1 MPPAAEANVE
11 KCFAFTNTWI
21 LQTHTH
27 THTIKHKKDSRTH
40 SNSHR
45 PTKDSWDGHE
55 RLRTHC
61 HLQDSTTYKQTDST
75 TRAHRGGR
83 RGGRRKGPLSCR
95 LPLGLWAVGVR
106 VRTYAC
112 ERTLRSHPRPITHLS
127 IFTYLDRSC
136 PCPCPWTCPCLVP
149 CGTPPSPPTFRT
161 VGLAK
166 YVRVRV
172 WECGCVCVSVW
183 TKAGVLLPKC
193 SLLPSFLFGPNT
205 VARN

>member
-1 MPPAAEANVE
+1 MLCLHQHMDTAN
-11 KCFAFTNTWI
+11 
-21 LQTHTH
+21 THTH
-27 THTIKHKKDSRTH
+27 TAKQKKDSRTH
-40 SNSHR
+40 SHQ

-75 TRAHRGGR
+75 TRALQRGGKGWMVWKGKA
-83 RGGRRKGPLSCR
+83 GGKVLYLAVSLLGC
-95 LPLGLWAVGVR
+95 GLWAVGVR

-136 PCPCPWTCPCLVP
+136 PCPGSCLVP
-149 CGTPPSPPTFRT
+149 RGTPPSPPTFRT
-161 VGLAK
+161 AGLAK

-172 WECGCVCVSVW
+172 LVCLCGGLDQSRRLI
-183 TKAGVLLPKC
+183 AEM
-193 SLLPSFLFGPNT
+193 
-205 VARN
+205 